1 MNDNKILT
9 LEEQDTIYGVLLS
22 AAAKLSILNNIDID
36 KNTDVMFVDG
46 IVTLSKELKT
56 DLMSCIDII
65 SSKEI

>member
-9 LEEQDTIYGVLLS
+9 LEEQDIIYVVLLS

-36 KNTDVMFVDG
+36 EKADVMFVDG